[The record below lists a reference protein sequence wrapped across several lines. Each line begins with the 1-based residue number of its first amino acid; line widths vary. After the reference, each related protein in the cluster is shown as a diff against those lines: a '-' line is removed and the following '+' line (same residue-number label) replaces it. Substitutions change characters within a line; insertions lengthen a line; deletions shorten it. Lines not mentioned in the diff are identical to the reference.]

1 MNHNHYIREIEK
13 SSFNKWV
20 EIDDNI
26 FVYKKRDGGIAVIH
40 PNVSSFKKV
49 SEWQSQCY
57 RLVNGVKIDG
67 VACTSSDQCEIR
79 KVLLKELDFLSLI
92 IVPEREE

>member
-1 MNHNHYIREIEK
+1 M
-13 SSFNKWV
+13 
-20 EIDDNI
+20 
-26 FVYKKRDGGIAVIH
+26 VYQVLNYKPRHALKTDSH
-40 PNVSSFKKV
+40 SFKKV

-79 KVLLKELDFLSLI
+79 KVLLKELDFLSSV